1 MYVLDNLKYSLIL
14 VYRIKLK
21 EKKIF
26 NVDYSMFNL
35 EINMNIWVNIGFII

>member
-14 VYRIKLK
+14 VYGIKLK
-21 EKKIF
+21 EKIF